1 MAQVTAYDQEKK
13 EAGSVTLLP
22 EIFEVPVRAEILNL
36 VVRSIRASWR
46 AGTHQTLTRSMM
58 KGGGAKPWRQKGTG
72 RARSGSNISPI
83 WTGGAV
89 TFGPQP
95 RDYSF
100 KVNKKVRRLALRMA
114 LSSRL
119 AGDSLLVVKDIAL
132 PEAKTKY
139 FAKVK
144 ADLGLGKAL
153 VVVPAEAH
161 SLMLAARNIP
171 GVTVLAPEQ
180 LNVYDVLNH
189 GQLVLLEG
197 VLESVTAR
205 LSGPADASGAE

>member
-1 MAQVTAYDQEKK
+1 MAQVTVFDQDNKQ
-13 EAGSVTLLP
+13 AGSVTLSP
-22 EIFEVPVRAEILNL
+22 EVFEVPVRAEILNL

-72 RARSGSNISPI
+72 RARSGSNISPV

-100 KVNKKVRRLALRMA
+100 KVNKKVRRLALKMA

-119 AGDSLLVVKDIAL
+119 AGESLMVVKDIAL
-132 PEAKTKY
+132 PEAKTKH
-139 FAKVK
+139 FAKVRN
-144 ADLGLGKAL
+144 ALGLEKAL
-153 VVVPAEAH
+153 VIVPTEAH
-161 SLMLAARNIP
+161 SLMLAGRNIP

-189 GQLVLLEG
+189 KQLVLLEG
-197 VLESVTAR
+197 VIESVTAR
-205 LSGPADASGAE
+205 LSGPAGETGDE